1 MSIIVTAG
9 HVDHGKSSLV
19 RAITGTDPDRL
30 AEEKRRGMTIE
41 LGFAHATRGATTLSF
56 VDAPG
61 HADLVRTMIA
71 GASAVGAALLVVDA
85 KEGWMPQTHEHLAV
99 LELLGITRGV
109 AAITKCDLVD
119 ENRLTAVRRETE
131 EILSSSTIE
140 WIATEPVSVVTR
152 RGLER
157 LADSLVTAS
166 AVGSGDSK
174 ESRTRL
180 FIDRVFTIAGAG
192 TVVTGTLDRGKVRPG
207 DSLEI
212 ARTTNTVRVRAV
224 ETHGAPVDAA
234 RAGVRCALNLPDV
247 SVDDVRR
254 GDALVAPGAWH
265 VTDVFDVALSPA
277 RGQDAL
283 PDSGGGYSAHV
294 GTDRQGCTIRP
305 LPVPGAFRVRVS
317 AGWPLAPGDRIVL
330 RRTGDSTTVAG
341 GVVLDVAPLRR
352 ISHSRPDGTIEAQLV
367 DHGWIDVA
375 RACQLTG
382 VDLEPVVGR
391 WCAAPS
397 IASSTVASLSSALD
411 NGEVRLDR
419 LEPWERELVSMFD
432 DVAVEAGVA
441 RRGAAGGLAHDPVA
455 AEIRSWGVTGPGT
468 AHFPRD
474 IVRRLVAAGVV
485 VEHDGIAFHRDTL
498 EELRP
503 VLTELFNE
511 HPGGVT
517 VSILRERLGI
527 TRKHAVPLAACLD
540 RTGHTVRRGDVRLAG
555 PRLRG

>member
-19 RAITGTDPDRL
+19 RAITGIDPDRL

-41 LGFAHATRGATTLSF
+41 LGFAHTTRGATTLSF

-109 AAITKCDLVD
+109 VAITKCDLVD
-119 ENRLTAVRRETE
+119 ENRLTAVRHETE
-131 EILSSSTIE
+131 EIVSSSTID
-140 WIATEPVSVVTR
+140 WIATEPVSVVT
-152 RGLER
+152 GLG
-157 LADSLVTAS
+157 LDQLTDSLVAAS
-166 AVGSGDSK
+166 AAGSGDSN
-174 ESRTRL
+174 ERRTRL

-192 TVVTGTLDRGKVRPG
+192 TVVTGTLDHGVVRPG
-207 DSLEI
+207 DSLDI
-212 ARTTNTVRVRAV
+212 ARTKNTVRVRSV
-224 ETHGAPVDAA
+224 ETHGVPVDVA
-234 RAGVRCALNLPDV
+234 RAGLRCALNLPDV

-254 GDALVAPGAWH
+254 GDALVAPGAWQ

-277 RGQDAL
+277 RGQNAL
-283 PDSGGGYSAHV
+283 PDPGGGYSVHV
-294 GTDRQGCTIRP
+294 GTDRQACTVRP
-305 LPVPGAFRVRVS
+305 LPVQGAYRVRVS

-341 GVVLDVAPLRR
+341 GVVLDVAPRRR
-352 ISHSRPDGTIEAQLV
+352 ISHSRPEGTIETQLV

-375 RACQLTG
+375 RARQLTG
-382 VDLEPVVGR
+382 LDVEPVVGR

-397 IASSTVASLSSALD
+397 LASSTIATLSRALD
-411 NGEVRLDR
+411 DGEVRLDR
-419 LEPWERELVSMFD
+419 LEPWERELVSTFD

-441 RRGAAGGLAHDPVA
+441 RRGAAGGLEHDPVG

-468 AHFPRD
+468 AQFPRD
-474 IVRRLVAAGVV
+474 IIRRLIAAGVI

-503 VLTELFNE
+503 MLTELFDA
-511 HPGGVT
+511 HPDGVT
-517 VSILRERLGI
+517 VSMLRERLGI

-540 RTGHTVRRGDVRLAG
+540 RTGHTVRRGDARFAG